1 MTHAGW
7 WVGTDCGSHKTAK
20 ERAEVCKGSRQA
32 SQHEVL
38 SNKQGL
44 LSFLGA
50 WTEA

>member
-38 SNKQGL
+38 PNKQGL